1 MDIQI
6 KYDNGQMNIRMDAF
20 FPTSQARLKKL
31 LKVVDLDFEH
41 KEEIMQTMQQFFQDK
56 VNELEARR
64 ISSGKKAVEYKQK
77 IADTIAIIESRK
89 HPNGVPLTK
98 DELADIKEQNKHFK
112 AVYAGCLSDFN
123 RSIKQKDL
131 FLKHLEIL
139 EQRK

>member
-41 KEEIMQTMQQFFQDK
+41 REEIIQTMQQFFQDK
-56 VNELEARR
+56 VNELEEKR

-77 IADTIAIIESRK
+77 IADTTAIIESRK

-112 AVYAGCLSDFN
+112 GVYAGCLSDFN